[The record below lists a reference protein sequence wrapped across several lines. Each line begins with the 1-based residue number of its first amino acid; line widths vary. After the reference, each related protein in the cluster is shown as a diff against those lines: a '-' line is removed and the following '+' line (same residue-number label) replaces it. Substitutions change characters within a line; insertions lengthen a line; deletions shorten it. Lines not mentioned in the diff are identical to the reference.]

1 MNRTPALDRTVDKVL
16 SQKQE
21 DFITQIDS
29 AYQEAASNLESS
41 RGNLRSEY
49 DKIIQGSR
57 KQAENLKRQILGSKR
72 LESRNQELLLIEKAV
87 SVYFE
92 KARER
97 FRELSRD
104 KEYKGMINEMI
115 DDCISAIGTGDI
127 IIESNEKD
135 SKIVAELLAKK
146 PKKVKLRLSDKP
158 INIIGGL
165 RAMSADGSLTY
176 DSTLELRMERLKPLI
191 RKEIVQTL
199 RGRDE

>member
-16 SQKQE
+16 AQKQE
-21 DFITQIDS
+21 EFMTQIDS

-41 RGNLRSEY
+41 KSSLRSEY
-49 DKIIQGSR
+49 EKIIQGSK

-72 LESRNQELLLIEKAV
+72 LESRNQELLLIEMAV
-87 SVYFE
+87 NDYFE

-97 FRELSRD
+97 FRDLPRD
-104 KEYKGMINEMI
+104 KEYKSMINEMI
-115 DDCISAIGTGDI
+115 DDCISAIGTEEI

-135 SKIVAELLAKK
+135 SKMISEIISKK
-146 PKKVKLRLSDKP
+146 SKKMKLSLSEKP
-158 INIIGGL
+158 INVIGGL

-199 RGRDE
+199 RGDK

>member
-16 SQKQE
+16 AQKQE
-21 DFITQIDS
+21 EFMTQIDS
-29 AYQEAASNLESS
+29 AYQEAASNLGSS
-41 RGNLRSEY
+41 KGSLRSEY
-49 DKIIQGSR
+49 EKIIQGSK

-72 LESRNQELLLIEKAV
+72 LESRNQELLLIEMAV
-87 SVYFE
+87 NDYFE

-97 FRELSRD
+97 FRELPRD
-104 KEYKGMINEMI
+104 KEYKSMINEMI
-115 DDCISAIGTGDI
+115 DDCISAIGTEEI

-135 SKIVAELLAKK
+135 SKMFSEIISKK
-146 PKKVKLRLSDKP
+146 SKKLKLSVSEKP
-158 INIIGGL
+158 INVIGGL

-199 RGRDE
+199 RGDK

>member
-16 SQKQE
+16 AQKQE
-21 DFITQIDS
+21 DFMTQIDS

-49 DKIIQGSR
+49 EKIIQGSR

-72 LESRNQELLLIEKAV
+72 LESRNQELILIEMAV
-87 SVYFE
+87 SNYFE

-104 KEYKGMINEMI
+104 KEYRSMISEMI
-115 DDCISAIGTGDI
+115 DDCISAIGTGEI
-127 IIESNEKD
+127 IFESNEKD
-135 SKIVAELLAKK
+135 SKLVTEIIAKK
-146 PKKVKLRLSDKP
+146 PKKMKLTLSDKH
-158 INIIGGL
+158 IDVIGGL
-165 RAMSADGSLTY
+165 RALSPDGSLTF
-176 DSTLELRMERLKPLI
+176 DSTIELRMERLKPLI

-199 RGRDE
+199 RGDR

>member
-16 SQKQE
+16 AQKQE
-21 DFITQIDS
+21 EFMTQIDS

-41 RGNLRSEY
+41 KSSLRSEY
-49 DKIIQGSR
+49 EKIILGSK

-72 LESRNQELLLIEKAV
+72 LESRNQELLLIEMAV
-87 SVYFE
+87 NDYFE
-92 KARER
+92 KAKER
-97 FRELSRD
+97 FRELPRD
-104 KEYKGMINEMI
+104 KEYKSMINEMI
-115 DDCISAIGTGDI
+115 DDCISAIGTEEI

-135 SKIVAELLAKK
+135 SKMFSEIISKK
-146 PKKVKLRLSDKP
+146 SKKVKLSLSEKP
-158 INIIGGL
+158 INVIGGL

-199 RGRDE
+199 RG

>member
-16 SQKQE
+16 AQKQE
-21 DFITQIDS
+21 EFMTQIDS

-41 RGNLRSEY
+41 KGSLRSEY
-49 DKIIQGSR
+49 EKIIQGSK

-72 LESRNQELLLIEKAV
+72 LESRNQELLLIEMAV
-87 SVYFE
+87 NDYFE

-97 FRELSRD
+97 FRELPRD
-104 KEYKGMINEMI
+104 KEYKSMINEMI
-115 DDCISAIGTGDI
+115 DDCISAIGTEEI

-135 SKIVAELLAKK
+135 SKMISEIISKK
-146 PKKVKLRLSDKP
+146 PKKVKLSLSEKP
-158 INIIGGL
+158 INVIGGL

-191 RKEIVQTL
+191 RKEIVQRL
-199 RGRDE
+199 RGDK

>member
-16 SQKQE
+16 AQKQE
-21 DFITQIDS
+21 EFMTQIDS

-41 RGNLRSEY
+41 KGSLRSEY
-49 DKIIQGSR
+49 EKIIQGSK

-72 LESRNQELLLIEKAV
+72 LESRNQELLLIEMAV
-87 SVYFE
+87 NDYFE

-97 FRELSRD
+97 FRELPRE
-104 KEYKGMINEMI
+104 KEYKSMINEMI
-115 DDCISAIGTGDI
+115 DNCISAIGTEEI
-127 IIESNEKD
+127 IIESNEMD
-135 SKIVAELLAKK
+135 SKMISEIISKK
-146 PKKVKLRLSDKP
+146 SKKVKLSLSEKP
-158 INIIGGL
+158 INVIGGL

-199 RGRDE
+199 RGDK

>member
-16 SQKQE
+16 AQKQE
-21 DFITQIDS
+21 EFMTQIDS

-41 RGNLRSEY
+41 KSSLRLEY
-49 DKIIQGSR
+49 EKIILGSK

-72 LESRNQELLLIEKAV
+72 LESRNQELLLIEMAV
-87 SVYFE
+87 NDYFE
-92 KARER
+92 KAKER
-97 FRELSRD
+97 FRELPRD
-104 KEYKGMINEMI
+104 KEYKSMINEMI
-115 DDCISAIGTGDI
+115 DDCISAIGTEEI

-135 SKIVAELLAKK
+135 SKMFSEIISKK
-146 PKKVKLRLSDKP
+146 SKKLKLSVSEKP
-158 INIIGGL
+158 INVIGGL

-199 RGRDE
+199 RG

>member
-16 SQKQE
+16 AQKQE
-21 DFITQIDS
+21 EFMTQIDS
-29 AYQEAASNLESS
+29 AYQEAASNLGSS
-41 RGNLRSEY
+41 KGSLRSEY
-49 DKIIQGSR
+49 EKIIQGSK

-72 LESRNQELLLIEKAV
+72 LESRNQELLLIEMAV
-87 SVYFE
+87 NDYFE

-97 FRELSRD
+97 FRELPRD
-104 KEYKGMINEMI
+104 KEYKSMINEMI
-115 DDCISAIGTGDI
+115 DDCISAIGTEEI

-135 SKIVAELLAKK
+135 SKMISEIISKK
-146 PKKVKLRLSDKP
+146 FKKVKLSLSEKP
-158 INIIGGL
+158 INAIGGL

-199 RGRDE
+199 RGDK

>member
-16 SQKQE
+16 AQKQE
-21 DFITQIDS
+21 EFMTQIDS

-41 RGNLRSEY
+41 KSSLRSEY
-49 DKIIQGSR
+49 EKIILGSK

-72 LESRNQELLLIEKAV
+72 LESRNQELLLIEMAV
-87 SVYFE
+87 NDYFE
-92 KARER
+92 KAKER
-97 FRELSRD
+97 FRELPRD
-104 KEYKGMINEMI
+104 KEYKIMINEMI
-115 DDCISAIGTGDI
+115 DDCISAIGTEEI

-135 SKIVAELLAKK
+135 SKMFSEIISKK
-146 PKKVKLRLSDKP
+146 SKKLKLSVSEKP
-158 INIIGGL
+158 INVIGGL

-199 RGRDE
+199 RGDK

>member
-16 SQKQE
+16 AQKQE
-21 DFITQIDS
+21 EFMTQIDS

-41 RGNLRSEY
+41 KSSLRSEY
-49 DKIIQGSR
+49 EKILLGSK

-72 LESRNQELLLIEKAV
+72 LESRNQELLLIEMAV
-87 SVYFE
+87 NDYFE
-92 KARER
+92 KAKER
-97 FRELSRD
+97 FRELPRD
-104 KEYKGMINEMI
+104 KEYKSMINEMI
-115 DDCISAIGTGDI
+115 DDCISAIGTEEI

-135 SKIVAELLAKK
+135 SKMFSEIISKK
-146 PKKVKLRLSDKP
+146 SKKLKLSVSEKP
-158 INIIGGL
+158 INVIGGL

-199 RGRDE
+199 RG

>member
-16 SQKQE
+16 AQKQE
-21 DFITQIDS
+21 EFMTQIDS

-41 RGNLRSEY
+41 KGSLRSEY
-49 DKIIQGSR
+49 EKIIQGSK

-72 LESRNQELLLIEKAV
+72 LESRNQELLLIEMAV
-87 SVYFE
+87 NDYFE

-97 FRELSRD
+97 FRELPRD
-104 KEYKGMINEMI
+104 KEYKSMINEMI
-115 DDCISAIGTGDI
+115 DDCISAIGTEEI
-127 IIESNEKD
+127 NIESNEKD
-135 SKIVAELLAKK
+135 SRMISEVISKK
-146 PKKVKLRLSDKP
+146 SKKVKLSLSEKP
-158 INIIGGL
+158 INVIGGL

-199 RGRDE
+199 RGDK

>member
-1 MNRTPALDRTVDKVL
+1 MNRTPALDKTVDKVL
-16 SQKQE
+16 AQKQE
-21 DFITQIDS
+21 EFMTQIDS

-41 RGNLRSEY
+41 KGSLRSEY
-49 DKIIQGSR
+49 EKIIQGSK

-72 LESRNQELLLIEKAV
+72 LESRNQELLLIEMAV
-87 SVYFE
+87 NDYFE

-97 FRELSRD
+97 FRELPRD
-104 KEYKGMINEMI
+104 KEYKSMINEMI
-115 DDCISAIGTGDI
+115 DDCVSAIGTEEI

-135 SKIVAELLAKK
+135 SKMISEIISKK
-146 PKKVKLRLSDKP
+146 SKKVKLSLSEKP
-158 INIIGGL
+158 INVIGGL

-199 RGRDE
+199 RGDK

>member
-16 SQKQE
+16 AQKQE
-21 DFITQIDS
+21 EFMTQIDS

-41 RGNLRSEY
+41 KSSLRSEY
-49 DKIIQGSR
+49 EKIILGSK

-72 LESRNQELLLIEKAV
+72 LESRNQELLLIEMAV
-87 SVYFE
+87 NDYFE
-92 KARER
+92 KAKER
-97 FRELSRD
+97 FRELPRD
-104 KEYKGMINEMI
+104 KEYKSMINEMI
-115 DDCISAIGTGDI
+115 DDCISAIGTEEI

-135 SKIVAELLAKK
+135 SKMFSEIISKK
-146 PKKVKLRLSDKP
+146 SKKLKLSVSEKP
-158 INIIGGL
+158 INVIGGL

-199 RGRDE
+199 RG

>member
-16 SQKQE
+16 AQKQE
-21 DFITQIDS
+21 EFMTQIDS

-41 RGNLRSEY
+41 KGSLRSEY
-49 DKIIQGSR
+49 EKIIQGSK

-72 LESRNQELLLIEKAV
+72 LESRNQELLLIEMAV
-87 SVYFE
+87 NDYFE

-97 FRELSRD
+97 FRELPRD
-104 KEYKGMINEMI
+104 KEYKSMINEMI
-115 DDCISAIGTGDI
+115 DDCISAIGTEEI

-135 SKIVAELLAKK
+135 SKMISEIISKK
-146 PKKVKLRLSDKP
+146 SKKVKLSLSEKP
-158 INIIGGL
+158 INVIGGL
-165 RAMSADGSLTY
+165 RAISADGSLTY

-199 RGRDE
+199 RGEL

>member
-16 SQKQE
+16 AQKQE
-21 DFITQIDS
+21 EFMTQIDS

-41 RGNLRSEY
+41 KGSLRSEY
-49 DKIIQGSR
+49 EKIIQGSK

-72 LESRNQELLLIEKAV
+72 LESRNQELLLIEMAV
-87 SVYFE
+87 NDYFE

-97 FRELSRD
+97 FRELPRD
-104 KEYKGMINEMI
+104 KEYKSMINEMI
-115 DDCISAIGTGDI
+115 DDCISAIGTEEI

-135 SKIVAELLAKK
+135 SKTISEIISKK
-146 PKKVKLRLSDKP
+146 SKKVKLSLSEKP
-158 INIIGGL
+158 INVIGGL

-199 RGRDE
+199 RGDK

>member
-16 SQKQE
+16 AQKQE
-21 DFITQIDS
+21 EFMTQIDS

-41 RGNLRSEY
+41 KSSLRSEY
-49 DKIIQGSR
+49 EKIILGSK

-72 LESRNQELLLIEKAV
+72 LESRNQELLLIEMAV
-87 SVYFE
+87 NDYFE
-92 KARER
+92 KAKER
-97 FRELSRD
+97 FRELPRD
-104 KEYKGMINEMI
+104 KEYKSMINEMI
-115 DDCISAIGTGDI
+115 DDCISAIGTEEI

-135 SKIVAELLAKK
+135 SKMFSEIISKK
-146 PKKVKLRLSDKP
+146 SKKLKLSVSEKP

-199 RGRDE
+199 RG

>member
-16 SQKQE
+16 AQKQE
-21 DFITQIDS
+21 EFMTQIDS

-41 RGNLRSEY
+41 KGSLRSEY
-49 DKIIQGSR
+49 EKIIQGSK

-72 LESRNQELLLIEKAV
+72 LESRNQELLLIEMAV
-87 SVYFE
+87 NDYFE

-97 FRELSRD
+97 FRELPRD
-104 KEYKGMINEMI
+104 KEYKSMINEMI
-115 DDCISAIGTGDI
+115 DDCISAIGTEEI

-135 SKIVAELLAKK
+135 SKTISEIISKK
-146 PKKVKLRLSDKP
+146 SKKVKLSLSEKP
-158 INIIGGL
+158 INVIGGL

-191 RKEIVQTL
+191 RKEIVQRL
-199 RGRDE
+199 RGDK

>member
-16 SQKQE
+16 AQKQE
-21 DFITQIDS
+21 EFMTQIDS

-41 RGNLRSEY
+41 KGSLRSEY
-49 DKIIQGSR
+49 EKIIQGSK

-72 LESRNQELLLIEKAV
+72 LESRNQELLLIEMAV
-87 SVYFE
+87 NDYFE

-97 FRELSRD
+97 FRELPRD
-104 KEYKGMINEMI
+104 KEYKSMINEMI
-115 DDCISAIGTGDI
+115 DNCISAIGTEEI
-127 IIESNEKD
+127 IMESNEKD
-135 SKIVAELLAKK
+135 SRMISEIISKK
-146 PKKVKLRLSDKP
+146 SKKVKLSLSEKP
-158 INIIGGL
+158 INVIGGL

-199 RGRDE
+199 RGDK

>member
-16 SQKQE
+16 AQKQE
-21 DFITQIDS
+21 EFMTQIDS

-41 RGNLRSEY
+41 KSSLRLEY
-49 DKIIQGSR
+49 EKIILGSK

-72 LESRNQELLLIEKAV
+72 LESRNQELLLIEMAV
-87 SVYFE
+87 NDYFE

-97 FRELSRD
+97 FRELPRD
-104 KEYKGMINEMI
+104 KEYKSMINEMI
-115 DDCISAIGTGDI
+115 DDCISAIGTEEI

-135 SKIVAELLAKK
+135 SKMISEIISKK
-146 PKKVKLRLSDKP
+146 SKKVKLSLSEKP
-158 INIIGGL
+158 INVIGGL

-199 RGRDE
+199 RGEK

>member
-16 SQKQE
+16 AQKQE
-21 DFITQIDS
+21 EFMTQIDS

-41 RGNLRSEY
+41 KGSLRSEY
-49 DKIIQGSR
+49 EKIIQGSK

-72 LESRNQELLLIEKAV
+72 LESRNQELLLIEMAV
-87 SVYFE
+87 NDYFD

-97 FRELSRD
+97 FRELPRD
-104 KEYKGMINEMI
+104 KEYKSMINEMI
-115 DDCISAIGTGDI
+115 DDCISAIGTEEI

-135 SKIVAELLAKK
+135 SRMISEIISKK
-146 PKKVKLRLSDKP
+146 SKKVKLSLSEKP
-158 INIIGGL
+158 INVIGGL

-199 RGRDE
+199 RGDK